1 MRSARNRPGPKK
13 QRLCSFLTV
22 RRRLLNCAPVRGS
35 AAAAPAVARPG
46 LAFPILGSCFAE
58 PGVRGLHPSR
68 ARAPG
73 AATAPG
79 GCFVVREGAAVS
91 GQKLGNPAAS
101 GESSFDVGKGGVGG
115 PQALLDET
123 TCLAKADVLRGM
135 SHQRDRSPM
144 SGAIAAMIARSS
156 SRAGDYKGASGAA
169 TRAERRR
176 RPRTA
181 ASLRGRRWCS
191 LLVLSTLVFGARCN
205 LQPCAAGVTRSF
217 GTTKTWV
224 AMQARGR
231 EEVLREGPFFDG
243 GWSCQGHGPHAPA
256 LFWPLWRA
264 MRCAATIEP
273 RRAETQ
279 SGSAAPT
286 ARESVTRPA
295 GGGRPNPPRALL
307 QTSEDQR
314 GCAPQRFV
322 SFLRYLRHARPDG
335 SSPVRDP

>member
-1 MRSARNRPGPKK
+1 M
-13 QRLCSFLTV
+13 L
-22 RRRLLNCAPVRGS
+22 
-35 AAAAPAVARPG
+35 
-46 LAFPILGSCFAE
+46 
-58 PGVRGLHPSR
+58 
-68 ARAPG
+68 
-73 AATAPG
+73 
-79 GCFVVREGAAVS
+79 
-91 GQKLGNPAAS
+91 GQKLRNPAAS
-101 GESSFDVGKGGVGG
+101 GQRGVGAGKGGVGG

-156 SRAGDYKGASGAA
+156 PRAGDYKGASGAA
-169 TRAERRR
+169 STPQWLPPARRKACPTRAERRR

-191 LLVLSTLVFGARCN
+191 FLVLSTVVFGARCN

-307 QTSEDQR
+307 QASEDQR

-322 SFLRYLRHARPDG
+322 SFPRYLRHARPDG
-335 SSPVRDP
+335 SSPVRDPIRNSRPRRSNRQNATCKTI